1 MREIRIRKVKVRPRV
16 AIVFLFNRNA
26 FYDRSKVFKRPFTKG
41 TTAAVTLPITGQF
54 DCELT
59 ENKQALTANQSIILK
74 CNMSPAPNP
83 WGVET
88 YEINKT
94 KEIALR
100 FVY

>member
-1 MREIRIRKVKVRPRV
+1 MAATVYERDNCCGDP
-16 AIVFLFNRNA
+16 AYNR
-26 FYDRSKVFKRPFTKG
+26 SV
-41 TTAAVTLPITGQF
+41 
-54 DCELT
+54 
-59 ENKQALTANQSIILK
+59 LTANQSIILK
-74 CNMSPAPNP
+74 CHMSPGPNP